1 MQECVYPTSP
11 SPQRTERPTSSSAT
25 GGGRSPKPAR
35 RERSGGGGGG
45 DGDGGRDEAQLFP
58 PRERSSVMAF
68 SADAGGTS
76 EGGLSASF
84 PGSPERSG
92 SVETETVVHAG
103 GGWLDMLGDQWTGE
117 WICNNQNLTLGS
129 SLRGVPSP
137 PRTSP
142 SHTVQYMSNRRE
154 REREREGG
162 VLIPPR
168 PRGWYSF
175 SHLLT
180 C

>member
-45 DGDGGRDEAQLFP
+45 GGDGGRDEAQLFP

-129 SLRGVPSP
+129 SLRVVRLHLVRVPAI
-137 PRTSP
+137 
-142 SHTVQYMSNRRE
+142 QYCTCQIGE
-154 REREREGG
+154 RERERGRGG
-162 VLIPPR
+162 VPI
-168 PRGWYSF
+168 RGIFLLRS

>member
-35 RERSGGGGGG
+35 RERSGGGGGGGG

-117 WICNNQNLTLGS
+117 WICNNQNLTS
-129 SLRGVPSP
+129 EV
-137 PRTSP
+137 
-142 SHTVQYMSNRRE
+142 H
-154 REREREGG
+154 
-162 VLIPPR
+162 
-168 PRGWYSF
+168 
-175 SHLLT
+175 
-180 C
+180 